1 MAHGVLCLYAAIKL
15 WLSGLDADC
24 WVVRPKV
31 RQACGHIE
39 LFNKKDQ
46 ILHVV
51 IQIAGILLDNYARG
65 RTKHVWFSISS
76 DLIVD
81 AKR

>member
-1 MAHGVLCLYAAIKL
+1 MVASFLSYMFRCWIYWSMALNVCVFLT
-15 WLSGLDADC
+15 
-24 WVVRPKV
+24 
-31 RQACGHIE
+31 
-39 LFNKKDQ
+39 LFY
-46 ILHVV
+46 IAL
-51 IQIAGILLDNYARG
+51 QIAGIILDNYARG